1 MQAVYGFLDS
11 SLLTDVMEFHFIE
24 IPKLLRDWK
33 EQKLDPWNDVLA
45 RWLLLLGVVNH
56 RKEKE
61 IYEDIYKE
69 LEVIAM
75 RDEQLFDA
83 LTQWRELSLTDA
95 QYHAYEGRLKHILDE
110 EAAIEEAKMR
120 EQEAMEKGIEI
131 GREEGMEIGKEEGA
145 TNALFETAL
154 QLLQNRFAAIPTEV
168 VESIGRMNAENLQ
181 LLIINSTT
189 FTSIE
194 DVERY
199 LQSL

>member
-1 MQAVYGFLDS
+1 
-11 SLLTDVMEFHFIE
+11 MEFHFIE

-33 EQKLDPWNDVLA
+33 EQKLDPWNNVLA

-69 LEVIAM
+69 LEVIAI
-75 RDEQLFDA
+75 RDEQLIDM
-83 LTQWRELSLTDA
+83 LTQWRELNLTDA
-95 QYHAYEGRLKHILDE
+95 QYHAYEGRLKRIFDQ

-145 TNALFETAL
+145 TNALFKIAL
-154 QLLQNRFAAIPTEV
+154 SLLKDRFAPI
-168 VESIGRMNAENLQ
+168 SIELEERLRQLNSADLQ
-181 LLIINSTT
+181 MLIRNS
-189 FTSIE
+189 FEFESIE
-194 DVERY
+194 DVEHY
-199 LQSL
+199 LQSV